1 MKPFLGID
9 LTTDKKNEQFNGTEF
24 LVMQPSSAMAQ
35 SFEQSSK
42 KAEETI
48 ERSKL
53 PLPLRITQLI
63 CGGLG
68 AISAVGIIRGLG
80 TVSLNQAYKN
90 APWVFW
96 LGGVCLSIWGILK
109 IINTLKEKAV
119 LGTEESSHTL
129 TNLEKT
135 CAAVYSEMSVP
146 TDAKEV
152 DILSFLYKEKN
163 SQLKI
168 CEKGMQLAPYLNPVF
183 KIFSDANYLYIANLE
198 GKYAFPLSSLVSIH
212 TVKKRIRIAG
222 WNKEI
227 GFKQGVYKQYKL
239 ERNNIGNIFCKNY
252 YILEVYHNG
261 VSYGIYVPCY
271 ELPIFEEL
279 TGLKAEKK

>member
-9 LTTDKKNEQFNGTEF
+9 LTTNKKNGQLNGAEF
-24 LVMQPSSAMAQ
+24 LVAQPSAAMAQ
-35 SFEQSSK
+35 AFESSSE
-42 KAEETI
+42 KAENTI
-48 ERSKL
+48 ERAKI
-53 PLPLRITQLI
+53 PLAWRLVRDG
-63 CGGLG
+63 CGILGFIGL
-68 AISAVGIIRGLG
+68 AGIIS
-80 TVSLNQAYKN
+80 SLDSVTIQKAYQN
-90 APWVFW
+90 ASWLFW
-96 LGGVCLSIWGILK
+96 LVGVCLFIWGILK
-109 IINTLKEKAV
+109 IISTLKEKAV

-163 SQLKI
+163 GQLKI
-168 CEKGMQLAPYLNPVF
+168 CEKGMQLAPYLNPIF

-261 VSYGIYVPCY
+261 VSYGIYIPCY
-271 ELPIFEEL
+271 ELSIFEEL

>member
-24 LVMQPSSAMAQ
+24 LVMKPSSAMAQ
-35 SFEQSSK
+35 SFEQPSK

-96 LGGVCLSIWGILK
+96 FGGVCLFIWGILK
-109 IINTLKEKAV
+109 IISTLKEKAV

-152 DILSFLYKEKN
+152 DILSFLYKEK
-163 SQLKI
+163 
-168 CEKGMQLAPYLNPVF
+168 
-183 KIFSDANYLYIANLE
+183 
-198 GKYAFPLSSLVSIH
+198 
-212 TVKKRIRIAG
+212 TV
-222 WNKEI
+222 N
-227 GFKQGVYKQYKL
+227 
-239 ERNNIGNIFCKNY
+239 
-252 YILEVYHNG
+252 
-261 VSYGIYVPCY
+261 
-271 ELPIFEEL
+271 
-279 TGLKAEKK
+279 

>member
-68 AISAVGIIRGLG
+68 AISVAGIIRGLG
-80 TVSLNQAYKN
+80 TVSLNQAYEN

-96 LGGVCLSIWGILK
+96 LGGVCLFIWGILK
-109 IINTLKEKAV
+109 IISAQKEKTV
-119 LGTEESSHTL
+119 LETDESSYTL
-129 TNLEKT
+129 TNLEKI
-135 CAAVYSEMSVP
+135 CDAVYSEMSVP
-146 TDAKEV
+146 PDAIEV
-152 DILSFLYKEKN
+152 DILSFLYKIKN
-163 SQLKI
+163 NNIKV
-168 CEKGMQLAPYLNPVF
+168 CERGMQIAPYLNPEF
-183 KIFSDANYLYIANLE
+183 KIFSDTNCLYIANLE

-212 TVKKRIRIAG
+212 TVNKRIRIAG
-222 WNKEI
+222 WNKEF

-239 ERNNIGNIFCKNY
+239 VRNNIGNIFCKNY

-261 VSYGIYVPCY
+261 VSYGIYIPCY
-271 ELPIFEEL
+271 ELPIFEES

>member
-9 LTTDKKNEQFNGTEF
+9 LTTDKKNEQFNGAEF
-24 LVMQPSSAMAQ
+24 LVMKPSSAMAQ

-63 CGGLG
+63 CGSLG
-68 AISAVGIIRGLG
+68 AISAAGIIRGLG
-80 TVSLNQAYKN
+80 TVSLSQVYKN

-96 LGGVCLSIWGILK
+96 LGGICLFVWGILK
-109 IINTLKEKAV
+109 TISTLKEKTV

-146 TDAKEV
+146 SEAKEV
-152 DILSFLYKEKN
+152 DILSFLYKIKN
-163 SQLKI
+163 NKI
-168 CEKGMQLAPYLNPVF
+168 KVCERGMQIAPYLNPVL
-183 KIFSDANYLYIANLE
+183 KIFSDSENLYIANLE

-212 TVKKRIRIAG
+212 TAKKRIRIAG

-227 GFKQGVYKQYKL
+227 GFKQGEYKQYKL

-252 YILEVYHNG
+252 YILEVYHDS
-261 VSYGIYVPCY
+261 VSYGIYIPCY

-279 TGLKAEKK
+279 TGLKVETK